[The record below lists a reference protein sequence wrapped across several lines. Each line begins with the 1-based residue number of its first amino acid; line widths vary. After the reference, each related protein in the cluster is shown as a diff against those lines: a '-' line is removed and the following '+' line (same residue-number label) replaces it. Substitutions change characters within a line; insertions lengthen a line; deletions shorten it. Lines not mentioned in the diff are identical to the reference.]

1 MKVSDYTD
9 AGVPLVFVR
18 NIRSRQFG
26 DNVKKAKYVSPEK
39 AEELFAHS
47 VDGGDVLITK
57 MGEPPGDAT
66 LYPMS
71 EPHAIITADCI
82 KFRPSPIVGDPNFFV
97 WAINS
102 KPVHNQILKITRGVA
117 QKKVSLG
124 RFSTIAFPLPPVQ
137 EQQELLR
144 HLESSESIA
153 NKIEETFQRSETRS
167 ERLRQSILKSAF
179 EGNLTAA
186 CLNGKMSG

>member
-18 NIRSRQFG
+18 NIRSGQFG
-26 DNVKKAKYVSPEK
+26 DDGKKAKFVSQAK
-39 AEELFAHS
+39 ADELFAHS

-66 LYPMS
+66 LYPIG

-82 KFRPSPIVGDPNFFV
+82 KFRPSTLAGDPNYFV

-102 KPVHNQILKITRGVA
+102 KPVQNQILKITRGVA

-124 RFSTIAFPLPPVQ
+124 RFATIAFPLPPVL
-137 EQQELLR
+137 EQKELLR
-144 HLESSESIA
+144 HLNNSESDA
-153 NKIEETFQRSETRS
+153 NKVAETFQRSETRS
-167 ERLRQSILKSAF
+167 DRLRQSILKTAF
-179 EGNLTAA
+179 EGQLTANESVGA
-186 CLNGKMSG
+186 K